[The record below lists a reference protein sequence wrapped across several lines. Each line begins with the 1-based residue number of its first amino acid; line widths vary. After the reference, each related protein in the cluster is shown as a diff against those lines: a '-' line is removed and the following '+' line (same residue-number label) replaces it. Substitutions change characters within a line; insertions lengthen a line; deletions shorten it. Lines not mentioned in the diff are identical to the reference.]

1 MFSNLYSI
9 LKHGLK
15 KDSSLPERSSADLPE
30 LEIEESLDD
39 LCAQDEEPRIAQD
52 EELANSQKEEY
63 EKAREEN
70 ERLKDALAALEKELQ
85 QAKEEIAH
93 QENLTDVWKGM
104 YSNSNERCSQKDQI
118 ISRLEKELQAEK
130 RNECALKQRLREYE
144 EMLPSAPIKVPVYG
158 ESYWIKKYN
167 RAMADLCKAQKRAD
181 GYKKRVKT
189 LGSKLCQ
196 IDGLTGVPDPRKEK
210 LPCFYFAGKC
220 YKGNLRDLEKRL
232 DAALGEEE
240 EKRKQKEESL
250 SRREVQ
256 LSDMERQLENRKRLF
271 ARIYPD
277 YVWVTRYKDEIERQ
291 KKILEGDL
299 KDLAPGFTLEKYD
312 DLLQKKEKYE
322 KEKSVVYRKLDQLK
336 QDRKI
341 FNKERLRFDKEVA
354 EFRQSKTC
362 MEGEISQ
369 LLEEYDQLLFVLRSF
384 YKNQGLYERLLDDYL
399 SRIDGAKKQRI
410 VRAYF
415 LGDSVYEIALREGR
429 SREYIRHVLAM
440 VVDVIGGGCM

>member
-15 KDSSLPERSSADLPE
+15 KDSSLSERSPADLPE

-39 LCAQDEEPRIAQD
+39 LCAQDEE
-52 EELANSQKEEY
+52 LANSQKEEY

-70 ERLKDALAALEKELQ
+70 ARLKGALAA
-85 QAKEEIAH
+85 
-93 QENLTDVWKGM
+93 
-104 YSNSNERCSQKDQI
+104 
-118 ISRLEKELQAEK
+118 LEKELQAEK
-130 RNECALKQRLREYE
+130 RNEYALKQRLREYE
-144 EMLPSAPIKVPVYG
+144 EMTSSASVEVPIYG
-158 ESYWIKKYN
+158 ESYWKKNYN
-167 RAMADLCKAQKRAD
+167 VAMADLCKAQKRAD

-189 LGSKLCQ
+189 LESKLCQ

-240 EKRKQKEESL
+240 EKRKQKDEHL
-250 SRREVQ
+250 SFRERQ
-256 LSDMERQLENRKRLF
+256 LSKMEQQLENRKRLF
-271 ARIYPD
+271 ARVYPD

-312 DLLQKKEKYE
+312 DLLRKKAEYE
-322 KEKSVVYRKLDQLK
+322 KEKSVVYRKLDQLR
-336 QDRKI
+336 QDRRI
-341 FNKERLRFDKEVA
+341 FEKERRQFDKEVA
-354 EFRQSKTC
+354 ALKQSQIC

-384 YKNQGLYERLLDDYL
+384 YKNHGLYERLIDDYL
-399 SRIDGAKKQRI
+399 PRIDSAKKRRI
-410 VRAYF
+410 TKAYF
-415 LGDSVYEIALREGR
+415 LGDSVYEIARRENK
-429 SREYIRHVLAM
+429 SAEYIRHVLAM

>member
-39 LCAQDEEPRIAQD
+39 LCAQDEEPHIAQD

-85 QAKEEIAH
+85 QAKEEIDH
-93 QENLTDVWKGM
+93 EKDSYGVWVRM
-104 YSNSNERCSQKDQI
+104 YSDSNQECSRKDRT
-118 ISRLEKELQAEK
+118 ISRLEKELYAEK
-130 RNECALKQRLREYE
+130 RNEHALKQRLREYE
-144 EMLPSAPIKVPVYG
+144 EMTPSAPVEVPVYG
-158 ESYWIKKYN
+158 EGYWKKNYN
-167 RAMADLCKAQKRAD
+167 EAMAGLCKAQKRAD
-181 GYKKRVKT
+181 GYKKRIKT
-189 LGSKLCQ
+189 LENKLCQ

-240 EKRKQKEESL
+240 EKRKQKDEYLSYREE
-250 SRREVQ
+250 Q
-256 LSDMERQLENRKRLF
+256 LSKMERQLEDRKRLF

-277 YVWVTRYKDEIERQ
+277 YVWVMRYKDEIERQ

-299 KDLAPGFTLEKYD
+299 KDLAPGFMLEKYD
-312 DLLQKKEKYE
+312 ELLRKKAEYE
-322 KEKSVVYRKLDQLK
+322 KENPVVYRKLDQLRK
-336 QDRKI
+336 DRRI
-341 FNKERLRFDKEVA
+341 FEKERLQFDKEVA
-354 EFRQSKTC
+354 ALKQSQIC

-384 YKNQGLYERLLDDYL
+384 YKNHGLYERLLDDYL
-399 SRIDGAKKQRI
+399 SRIDSVKKRRI
-410 VRAYF
+410 TKAYF
-415 LGDSVYEIALREGR
+415 LGDSVYEIARRENK
-429 SREYIRHVLAM
+429 SAEHIRHVLAM